1 MVVWHGAGPSAR
13 PGSVRTGPATDDD
26 RAVPDCWN
34 GTAIDSASHVDHVA
48 YSDDGRCPDR
58 HPVAIP
64 QLLLAIEYPFAG
76 DTDVLSLTSGP
87 LETVHADFWNA
98 WDQDKLE
105 TEVALCINR
114 DVVCG
119 VAG

>member
-1 MVVWHGAGPSAR
+1 M
-13 PGSVRTGPATDDD
+13 RTGPATDDD